1 MLTFGFL
8 QPPNDKTKVNLALIN
23 TFPEIGWVDPF
34 PIEVKTVKGK

>member
-8 QPPNDKTKVNLALIN
+8 SPPDDKTKVNTALIN